1 MESTK
6 KVVFDA
12 HAILKWTQKESGY
25 TKIKSILIACRNKSA
40 LGFMSEINLG
50 EVYYV
55 TIRGVGL
62 DGAKAFLE
70 NFLRLP
76 INLVLPDRNLI
87 LKAAELK
94 AEYSI
99 SYADCLAA
107 ATALTY
113 EAALLTGEPRNSRN
127 YQAFC
132 QLNGSKDKKQ
142 EAHLKPPALK

>member
-1 MESTK
+1 
-6 KVVFDA
+6 
-12 HAILKWTQKESGY
+12 
-25 TKIKSILIACRNKSA
+25 
-40 LGFMSEINLG
+40 MSEINLG

-76 INLVLPDRNLI
+76 INLALPDRNLI

-99 SYADCLAA
+99 SCADCFAA
-107 ATALTY
+107 ANALTY
-113 EAALLTGEPRNSRN
+113 EAALLT
-127 YQAFC
+127 
-132 QLNGSKDKKQ
+132 
-142 EAHLKPPALK
+142 